1 MSILR
6 DIAIF
11 LVSAMFTFSIFMAV
25 TSYTIGDLIQKENLK
40 EFIESGLAPDL
51 LENQCDEFC
60 VNFTGEQKQACAQI
74 CIEQI
79 GNRTDESV
87 SKAVDDVYEKE
98 FYGISIN
105 QLANLLN
112 QFTLFVVLSVVS
124 CALIIVVSEEPMSH
138 IGKNLVTISI
148 SLFIASFSPNLI
160 LSFSNLPVEDLL
172 SSYLGSGLDQQT
184 IIATIFIVVGIALI
198 LTNYFLK
205 RKKEKTVKK
214 K

>member
-1 MSILR
+1 MSVLR
-6 DIAIF
+6 DLAVF
-11 LVSAMFTFSIFMAV
+11 LISALFTFSIFMAV
-25 TSYTIGDLIQKENLK
+25 TSYTLGDLIQKENLK

-51 LENQCDEFC
+51 LEEQCDEFC

-87 SKAVDDVYEKE
+87 SRAIDDVYERE

-105 QLANLLN
+105 QLAYLLN
-112 QFTLFVVLSVVS
+112 QFTLFVVLSIVS
-124 CALIIVVSEEPMSH
+124 CALILYLSEEPLSH

-160 LSFSNLPVEDLL
+160 LSFSNLPVEELL
-172 SSYLGSGLDQQT
+172 SNYLGKGLDQQT
-184 IIATIFIVVGIALI
+184 MIATVFIIIGIALI
-198 LTNYFLK
+198 ILNYFIK
-205 RKKEKTVKK
+205 RRKKKTLKK
-214 K
+214 